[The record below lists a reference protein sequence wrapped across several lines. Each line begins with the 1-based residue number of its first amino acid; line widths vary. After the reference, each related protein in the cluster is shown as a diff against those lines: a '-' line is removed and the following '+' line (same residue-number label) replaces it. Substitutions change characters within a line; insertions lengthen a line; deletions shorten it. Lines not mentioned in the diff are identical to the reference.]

1 MKRRYLILFIIFTF
15 VFELFVVIY
24 NIKEKTEYS
33 NDVIKINELVS
44 SIKESYGDTSKYPKY
59 FDYTVIDNS
68 GNLIYKTKDEL
79 SQSLNEAY
87 KNRDTIIDLIIDNE
101 VKGKI
106 IICNDVKGIV
116 NRHNDIYINI
126 IIWVSSIQLIALII
140 YYIVLYKK
148 ILEPFNK
155 MKNFA
160 IRVSNGNLDIPLEM
174 DRKNNFGAF
183 TEAFDIMRY
192 EIKKARIAEKKT
204 IEDKKELVAKLSH
217 DIKTPIASIKSSSEL
232 GLAIS
237 NDEKTKECFKS
248 INQKSD
254 QINILVTNLFNSTL
268 EELEELNIN
277 PIELKSNIIKELI
290 DNADYLN
297 RNNEYSVPECK
308 IFGDRLRLQQVFD
321 NVFANSYKY
330 ANTKIETKIFIENEY
345 LVVSIRDFGSTINDE
360 EVPLLTEKFK
370 RGTNTGSIEGA
381 GLGLYISKELLRK
394 MNGNLEIKNEN
405 PGFNTTIYLR
415 II

>member
-1 MKRRYLILFIIFTF
+1 MRRRYLILFIICTF
-15 VFELFVVIY
+15 AFELFVVVYYIR
-24 NIKEKTEYS
+24 EKTEYK
-33 NDVIKINELVS
+33 NDVIKINELVNE
-44 SIKESYGDTSKYPKY
+44 IKESYGEFSKYPKY

-68 GNLIYKTKDEL
+68 GNLVYKTKDEL

-101 VKGKI
+101 IKGKI
-106 IICNDVKGIV
+106 IISNDVKGIV

-126 IIWVSSIQLIALII
+126 IMWVSSIQLIALII

-155 MKNFA
+155 MKSFA

-297 RNNEYSVPECK
+297 RNNEYFVPECK
-308 IFGDRLRLQQVFD
+308 VFGDRLRLQQVFD

-345 LVVSIRDFGSTINDE
+345 LVVSIRDFGNSINDE

-370 RGTNTGSIEGA
+370 RGTNTGSVDGA
-381 GLGLYISKELLRK
+381 GLGLYISKELLKK
-394 MNGNLEIKNEN
+394 MNGNLEIKNDN

>member
-24 NIKEKTEYS
+24 NIKEKTEYA

-44 SIKESYGDTSKYPKY
+44 SIKENYGDTSKYPKY

-68 GNLIYKTKDEL
+68 GNLIYKTKDDL

-116 NRHNDIYINI
+116 NRHNNIYINI

-254 QINILVTNLFNSTL
+254 QINILVTNLFNATL

-277 PIELKSNIIKELI
+277 PIELKSNIVKELI

-297 RNNEYSVPECK
+297 RNNKYSVPECK
-308 IFGDRLRLQQVFD
+308 IFGDKLRLQQVFD
-321 NVFANSYKY
+321 NIFANSYKY

-345 LVVSIRDFGSTINDE
+345 LVVSIRDFGNTINDE

-394 MNGNLEIKNEN
+394 MNGNLEIKSEN
-405 PGFNTTIYLR
+405 PGFNTIIYLR

>member
-1 MKRRYLILFIIFTF
+1 MKRRYLSLFIIFIF
-15 VFELFVVIY
+15 VLELFVVIY
-24 NIKEKTEYS
+24 YIREKTEYK
-33 NDVIKINELVS
+33 NDITKINELVNE
-44 SIKESYGDTSKYPKY
+44 IKENYGEFSKYPKY
-59 FDYTVIDNS
+59 YNYTVIDNS
-68 GNLIYKTKDEL
+68 GNLIYKTKEGL

-87 KNRDTIIDLIIDNE
+87 KNRDTIIDLIVDNE
-101 VKGKI
+101 IKGKI
-106 IICNDVKGIV
+106 IISNDIKGIV
-116 NRHNDIYINI
+116 NRHNYIYINI
-126 IIWVSSIQLIALII
+126 IMWVSGIQLIALII

-148 ILEPFNK
+148 ILKPFNN
-155 MKNFA
+155 MKDFA

-174 DRKNNFGAF
+174 DKKNNFGAF
-183 TEAFDIMRY
+183 TEAFDIMRS
-192 EIKKARIAEKKT
+192 EIKKARITEKKI

-254 QINILVTNLFNSTL
+254 QINILVTNLFNATL
-268 EELEELNIN
+268 EELEELNIS

-297 RNNEYSVPECK
+297 RNNEYSVPKCK
-308 IFGDRLRLQQVFD
+308 IFGDKLRLQQVFD
-321 NVFANSYKY
+321 NIFANSYKY

-345 LVVSIRDFGSTINDE
+345 LVVSIRDFGNTINDE

-370 RGTNTGSIEGA
+370 RGTNTGSVEGA
-381 GLGLYISKELLRK
+381 GLGLYISKELLKK
-394 MNGNLEIKNEN
+394 MNGNLEIRNEN
-405 PGFNTTIYLR
+405 PGFNTIIYLR

>member
-24 NIKEKTEYS
+24 NIKEKTEYA
-33 NDVIKINELVS
+33 NDVIKINELVNI
-44 SIKESYGDTSKYPKY
+44 IKENYGETSKYPKY

-68 GNLIYKTKDEL
+68 GNLIYKTKDDL

-254 QINILVTNLFNSTL
+254 QINILVTNLFNATL
-268 EELEELNIN
+268 EELEELNID

-321 NVFANSYKY
+321 NIFANSYKY
-330 ANTKIETKIFIENEY
+330 ANTKIETRVFIENEY
-345 LVVSIRDFGSTINDE
+345 LVVSIRDFGNTINDE

-394 MNGNLEIKNEN
+394 MNGNLEIKSEN

>member
-24 NIKEKTEYS
+24 NIKEKTEYA
-33 NDVIKINELVS
+33 NDVIKINELVNI
-44 SIKESYGDTSKYPKY
+44 IKESYGETSKYPKY

-68 GNLIYKTKDEL
+68 GNLIYKTKDDL

-254 QINILVTNLFNSTL
+254 QINILVTNLFNATL
-268 EELEELNIN
+268 EELEELNID

-321 NVFANSYKY
+321 NIFANSYKY
-330 ANTKIETKIFIENEY
+330 ANTKIETRVFIENEY
-345 LVVSIRDFGSTINDE
+345 LVVSIRDFGNTINDE

-394 MNGNLEIKNEN
+394 MNGNLEIKSEN

>member
-1 MKRRYLILFIIFTF
+1 MKRRYLSLFIIFTF

-24 NIKEKTEYS
+24 YIREKTEYK
-33 NDVIKINELVS
+33 NDIIKVNELINE
-44 SIKESYGDTSKYPKY
+44 IKENYGDISKYPKY
-59 FDYTVIDNS
+59 FDYTIIDNS

-101 VKGKI
+101 IKGKVI
-106 IICNDVKGIV
+106 ISNDVKGIV

-126 IIWVSSIQLIALII
+126 LMWVSGIQLIALII

-155 MKNFA
+155 MKDFA
-160 IRVSNGNLDIPLEM
+160 IRVSSGNLDIPLEM

-183 TEAFDIMRY
+183 TEAFDIMRF
-192 EIKKARIAEKKT
+192 EVKKARIAEKKT
-204 IEDKKELVAKLSH
+204 VEDKKELVAKLSH

-237 NDEKTKECFKS
+237 NDEKTKEYFKS

-268 EELEELNIN
+268 EELEELNVN

-297 RNNEYSVPECK
+297 RNNEHFVPKCK

-321 NVFANSYKY
+321 NIFANSYKY
-330 ANTKIETKIFIENEY
+330 ANTKIETQIFIENEY
-345 LVVSIRDFGSTINDE
+345 LVVSIRDFGNTINDE
-360 EVPLLTEKFK
+360 EIPLLTEKFK
-370 RGTNTGSIEGA
+370 RGTNTGNVEGV
-381 GLGLYISKELLRK
+381 GLGLYISKELLRA
-394 MNGNLEIKNEN
+394 MNGNLEIKNDN

>member
-1 MKRRYLILFIIFTF
+1 MKRRYLSLFIIFTF
-15 VFELFVVIY
+15 VLELFVVIY
-24 NIKEKTEYS
+24 YIREKTEYK
-33 NDVIKINELVS
+33 NDITKINELVNE
-44 SIKESYGDTSKYPKY
+44 IKENYGEFSKYPKY
-59 FDYTVIDNS
+59 YNYTVIDNS
-68 GNLIYKTKDEL
+68 GNLIYKTKDDL

-87 KNRDTIIDLIIDNE
+87 KNRDTIIDLIVDNE
-101 VKGKI
+101 IKGKI
-106 IICNDVKGIV
+106 IISNDIKGIV

-126 IIWVSSIQLIALII
+126 IMWVSGIQLIALII

-155 MKNFA
+155 MKDFA
-160 IRVSNGNLDIPLEM
+160 IRVSNGNLDYPLEM

-183 TEAFDIMRY
+183 TEAFDIMRS

-237 NDEKTKECFKS
+237 NDEKTKEYFKS

-297 RNNEYSVPECK
+297 RNNEYSVPKCK

-321 NVFANSYKY
+321 NIFANSYKY

-345 LVVSIRDFGSTINDE
+345 LVVSIKDFGNTINDE
-360 EVPLLTEKFK
+360 EMPLLTEKFK
-370 RGTNTGSIEGA
+370 RGTNTGSVEGA
-381 GLGLYISKELLRK
+381 GLGLYISKELLKK
-394 MNGNLEIKNEN
+394 MNGSLEIKNDN